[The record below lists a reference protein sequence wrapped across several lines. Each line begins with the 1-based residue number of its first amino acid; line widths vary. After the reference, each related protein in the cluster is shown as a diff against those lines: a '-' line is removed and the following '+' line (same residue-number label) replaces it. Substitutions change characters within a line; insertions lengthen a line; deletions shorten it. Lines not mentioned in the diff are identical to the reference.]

1 MSKRSLCSIA
11 VTVVSAP
18 AICDQPT
25 RCLHE
30 LARRHCNQPKVRAAA
45 CRGSF
50 NQGIEGQERFI
61 VTALLGTL
69 TISLAVTVLLLLAF
83 IVWRERRS
91 AALVRAAGQLEG
103 IVRSG
108 RFAERIR
115 AHGPAAE
122 FAESANRLLEQ
133 MAMKDLMIGERERS
147 LVGLLAGLQ
156 EAVAVHREH
165 IVFANERFAA
175 LTGSPG
181 AEQLTGKTIADLL
194 HPDYTELVTEHL
206 RRSLAGEPA
215 LERLE
220 VELHPDG
227 SGATARVELSAVRID
242 YQGGPALLLTLV
254 EMGPRSMPVTATTRA
269 RPTAWETLD
278 SLGEGIITTDV
289 SGRIDYVNQAGEQ
302 LLGVSAVDALGK
314 TITDIIQLLDES
326 DRRSLGDPV
335 RHCLATQTKVTSG
348 RRGLMVSRNGA
359 EERSVELTVT
369 PLKGQKGDL
378 VGTVVVVR
386 DVSELR
392 GITRQMSYQASHDAL
407 TGLVNRREFERR
419 LEEALQTAHTNDSKH
434 VLCYLDLDRF
444 KAVNDT
450 CGHMAGDGMLREV
463 AALIKEAVR
472 DSDTVGRLGGDEFGL
487 LLVGCPLDK
496 ARQIADDV
504 VRKIS
509 DYRFVWKDKI
519 FNIGVSVGLIEISR
533 ESGAPE
539 EVMSAADSACYVAKR
554 QGNHVHVY
562 SARDEAVARHRGEI
576 QWLQRLQA
584 ALKDNRFE
592 LMAQPII
599 AAAGTDTGPALEV
612 LLRLQ
617 DDKVPGG
624 ISPAEFLRAAER
636 YRLMSDVDRWV
647 VQTTLTALG
656 RGGIRLPSTRSLSIN
671 LSGQTLGDPQ
681 FLEFVVDVL
690 DRTGVLPNQLCF
702 EVTEN
707 SVITNIEHAQRFIGV
722 LHGMGCQFALD
733 DFGRGLSSFGNL
745 KNLSLDYLKIDGTFI
760 RNLAVDSVNQAMVA
774 AMIKLARTL
783 NFQVIAEQVEDAG
796 ALDAARK
803 MGVDFMQGYYLGR
816 PQPMARV
823 IPARTLV

>member
-1 MSKRSLCSIA
+1 
-11 VTVVSAP
+11 VS
-18 AICDQPT
+18 
-25 RCLHE
+25 
-30 LARRHCNQPKVRAAA
+30 
-45 CRGSF
+45 
-50 NQGIEGQERFI
+50 
-61 VTALLGTL
+61 ALLGTL
-69 TISLAVTVLLLLAF
+69 TISLVVAVVLLLGF
-83 IVWRERRS
+83 ILWRERRS
-91 AALVRAAGQLEG
+91 AALTRAAGQLEG

-108 RFAERIR
+108 KFAERIR
-115 AHGPAAE
+115 VTGPASE

-133 MAMKDLMIGERERS
+133 MAMKDLLIGERERS
-147 LVGLLAGLQ
+147 LVGLLSGLH

-175 LTGSPG
+175 LTGVGQVERVS
-181 AEQLTGKTIADLL
+181 GKKMPDLI
-194 HPDYTELVTEHL
+194 HPDYTDLVREHL
-206 RRSLAGEPA
+206 RRSLAGEPG

-220 VELHPDG
+220 IELSPENEG
-227 SGATARVELSAVRID
+227 TARVELSAVRID

-254 EMGPRSMPVTATTRA
+254 EMGPRATPASTPSRG

-278 SLGEGIITTDV
+278 SLGEGVITTDV
-289 SGRIDYVNQAGEQ
+289 SGRIDYLNQAGEQ
-302 LLGVSAVDALGK
+302 LIGVSAVEALGK
-314 TITDIIQLLDES
+314 SITDIIQLLDES

-335 RHCLATQTKVTSG
+335 RHCLTTQSKVTVG
-348 RRGLMVSRNGA
+348 RRGLMISRGGG

-378 VGTVVVVR
+378 VGTVIVVR

-392 GITRQMSYQASHDAL
+392 GITKQMSYQASHDAL

-419 LEEALQTAHTNDSKH
+419 LEEALATAHTNEARH

-463 AALIKEAVR
+463 AALIKETVR

-496 ARQIADDV
+496 SRQIADDV

-519 FNIGVSVGLIEISR
+519 FNIGISVGLIEISR
-533 ESGAPE
+533 ESGAPD
-539 EVMSAADSACYVAKR
+539 EVMSAADSACYVAKKH
-554 QGNHVHVY
+554 GNHVHVY

-576 QWLQRLQA
+576 QWLQRLQS

-599 AAAGTDTGPALEV
+599 ASSPLSGGPALEV

-617 DDKVPGG
+617 DDNVPGG

-647 VQTTLTALG
+647 VQTSLTALG
-656 RGGIRLPSTRSLSIN
+656 RGGIRLPANRSLSIN

-690 DRTGVLPNQLCF
+690 DRTGVAPAQLCF

-745 KNLSLDYLKIDGTFI
+745 KNLQLDYLKIDGTFI
-760 RNLAVDSVNQAMVA
+760 RNLATDSVNQAMVA

-796 ALDAARK
+796 ALDAAKK
-803 MGVDFMQGYYLGR
+803 MGVDFLQGYYLGR
-816 PQPMARV
+816 PQPLARV
-823 IPARTLV
+823 VAARSV

>member
-1 MSKRSLCSIA
+1 MS
-11 VTVVSAP
+11 
-18 AICDQPT
+18 
-25 RCLHE
+25 
-30 LARRHCNQPKVRAAA
+30 
-45 CRGSF
+45 
-50 NQGIEGQERFI
+50 
-61 VTALLGTL
+61 ALLGTL
-69 TISLAVTVLLLLAF
+69 TISLCVAVVLLLGF
-83 IVWRERRS
+83 ILWRERRT
-91 AALVRAAGQLEG
+91 AALTRAAGQLEG
-103 IVRSG
+103 IIRSG
-108 RFAERIR
+108 KFAERIR
-115 AHGPAAE
+115 VTGPASE

-133 MAMKDLMIGERERS
+133 MAMKDLLIGERERS
-147 LVGLLAGLQ
+147 LVGLLSGLH

-175 LTGSPG
+175 LTGNANVEG
-181 AEQLTGKTIADLL
+181 LGGKKMPDLV
-194 HPDYTELVTEHL
+194 HPDYTEFVSEHL
-206 RRSLAGEPA
+206 RRSLAGEPG

-220 VELHPDG
+220 IELNPDSQG
-227 SGATARVELSAVRID
+227 NARVELSAVRID

-254 EMGPRSMPVTATTRA
+254 EMGPRSAPASTPPRG

-278 SLGEGIITTDV
+278 SLGEGVITTDV
-289 SGRIDYVNQAGEQ
+289 SGRIDYLNQAGEQ
-302 LLGVSAVDALGK
+302 LIGVSAVDALGK
-314 TITDIIQLLDES
+314 SITDIIQLLDEG

-335 RHCLATQTKVTSG
+335 RHCLATQSKVTVG
-348 RRGLMVSRNGA
+348 RRGLMISRGGSD
-359 EERSVELTVT
+359 ERSVELTVT

-378 VGTVVVVR
+378 VGTVIVVR

-392 GITRQMSYQASHDAL
+392 GITKQMSYQASHDAL
-407 TGLVNRREFERR
+407 TGLINRREFERR
-419 LEEALQTAHTNDSKH
+419 LEEALATAHTNEARH

-463 AALIKEAVR
+463 AALIKETVR

-519 FNIGVSVGLIEISR
+519 FNIGISVGLIEISR
-533 ESGAPE
+533 ESGAPD
-539 EVMSAADSACYVAKR
+539 EVMSAADSACYVAKKH
-554 QGNHVHVY
+554 GNHVHVY

-576 QWLQRLQA
+576 QWLQRLQS

-599 AAAGTDTGPALEV
+599 ASSSLSSGPALEV

-617 DDKVPGG
+617 DDNVPGG

-647 VQTTLTALG
+647 VQTSLTALG
-656 RGGIRLPSTRSLSIN
+656 RGGIRLPSNRSLSIN

-690 DRTGVLPNQLCF
+690 DRTGVSPNQLCF

-745 KNLSLDYLKIDGTFI
+745 KNLQLDYLKIDGTFI

-796 ALDAARK
+796 ALDAAKK
-803 MGVDFMQGYYLGR
+803 MGVDFLQGYYLGR
-816 PQPMARV
+816 PQPLARV
-823 IPARTLV
+823 VPARTI

>member
-1 MSKRSLCSIA
+1 
-11 VTVVSAP
+11 VS
-18 AICDQPT
+18 
-25 RCLHE
+25 
-30 LARRHCNQPKVRAAA
+30 
-45 CRGSF
+45 
-50 NQGIEGQERFI
+50 
-61 VTALLGTL
+61 ALLGTL
-69 TISLAVTVLLLLAF
+69 TISLAVAVLLLLGF
-83 IVWRERRS
+83 ILWRERRS
-91 AALVRAAGQLEG
+91 AALTRAAGQLED
-103 IVRSG
+103 IVRAG
-108 RFAERIR
+108 KLAERIR
-115 AHGPAAE
+115 VGGPASE

-133 MAMKDLMIGERERS
+133 MAMKDLMIDERERS

-175 LTGSPG
+175 MAG
-181 AEQLTGKTIADLL
+181 AMAAEHLTGKKIAELL

-206 RRSLAGEPA
+206 RRSLAVEPG

-220 VELHPDG
+220 IELHPDIQG
-227 SGATARVELSAVRID
+227 GTARVELTAVRID
-242 YQGGPALLLTLV
+242 YQGGPALLLTLL
-254 EMGPRSMPVTATTRA
+254 EMGPRSLPASTPARSG

-302 LLGVSAVDALGK
+302 LIGVSAVDALGK
-314 TITDIIQLLDES
+314 SITDIIQLLDEG

-335 RHCLATQTKVTSG
+335 RHCLATQSKVTAG
-348 RRGLMVSRNGA
+348 RRGLMISRNGS

-392 GITRQMSYQASHDAL
+392 GLTKQMSYQASHDAL

-419 LEEALQTAHTNDSKH
+419 LEEALQSAHTNEARH

-463 AALIKEAVR
+463 AALIKETVR

-519 FNIGVSVGLIEISR
+519 FNIGISVGLIEISR
-533 ESGAPE
+533 ESGAPD
-539 EVMSAADSACYVAKR
+539 EVMSAADSACYVAKK

-576 QWLQRLQA
+576 QWLQRLQT

-599 AAAGTDTGPALEV
+599 ASSATETGPALEV

-617 DDKVPGG
+617 DDNVPGG

-636 YRLMSDVDRWV
+636 YRLMADVDRWV
-647 VQTTLTALG
+647 VQTSLTALG
-656 RGGIRLPSTRSLSIN
+656 RGGIRLPARRSLAIN

-690 DRTGVLPNQLCF
+690 DRTGVAPVQLCF

-707 SVITNIEHAQRFIGV
+707 AVITNIEHAQRFIGV

-796 ALDAARK
+796 ALDAAKK
-803 MGVDFMQGYYLGR
+803 MGVDFLQGFYLGR
-816 PQPMARV
+816 PQPLARV
-823 IPARTLV
+823 VPARTIG

>member
-1 MSKRSLCSIA
+1 MS
-11 VTVVSAP
+11 
-18 AICDQPT
+18 
-25 RCLHE
+25 
-30 LARRHCNQPKVRAAA
+30 
-45 CRGSF
+45 
-50 NQGIEGQERFI
+50 
-61 VTALLGTL
+61 ALLGTL
-69 TISLAVTVLLLLAF
+69 TISLAVAVLLLLGF
-83 IVWRERRS
+83 ILWRERRS
-91 AALVRAAGQLEG
+91 AALTRAAGQLEA

-108 RFAERIR
+108 KFAERVR
-115 AHGPAAE
+115 VVGPASE
-122 FAESANRLLEQ
+122 FAENANRLLEQ

-156 EAVAVHREH
+156 EAVAVHRDH

-175 LTGSPG
+175 LTG
-181 AEQLTGKTIADLL
+181 ATAADHLTGKQIAELL
-194 HPDYTELVTEHL
+194 HPDYTELVIEHL
-206 RRSLAGEPA
+206 RRSLAGEPG

-220 VELHPDG
+220 IELHPDTEG
-227 SGATARVELSAVRID
+227 GTARVELTAVRID
-242 YQGGPALLLTLV
+242 YQGGPALLLTLI
-254 EMGPRSMPVTATTRA
+254 EMGPRSMPATSPARSG

-302 LLGVSAVDALGK
+302 LIGASAVDALGK
-314 TITDIIQLLDES
+314 SITDIIQLLDEG

-335 RHCLATQTKVTSG
+335 RHCLATQSKVTAG
-348 RRGLMVSRNGA
+348 RRGLMISRNGS

-392 GITRQMSYQASHDAL
+392 GITKQMSYQASHDAL

-419 LEEALQTAHTNDSKH
+419 LEEALQTAHTNEAKH

-463 AALIKEAVR
+463 AALIKETVR

-519 FNIGVSVGLIEISR
+519 FNIGISVGLIEISR
-533 ESGAPE
+533 ESGAPD
-539 EVMSAADSACYVAKR
+539 EVMSAADSACYVAKK

-576 QWLQRLQA
+576 QWLQRLQS

-599 AAAGTDTGPALEV
+599 ASTATETGPALEV

-617 DDKVPGG
+617 DDSVPGG

-647 VQTTLTALG
+647 VQTALTALG
-656 RGGIRLPSTRSLSIN
+656 RGGIRLPASRSLAIN

-690 DRTGVLPNQLCF
+690 DRTGVAPTQLCF

-796 ALDAARK
+796 ALDAAKK
-803 MGVDFMQGYYLGR
+803 MGVDFLQGFYLGR
-816 PQPMARV
+816 PQPLARV
-823 IPARTLV
+823 VPARTIGG

>member
-1 MSKRSLCSIA
+1 M
-11 VTVVSAP
+11 
-18 AICDQPT
+18 
-25 RCLHE
+25 
-30 LARRHCNQPKVRAAA
+30 
-45 CRGSF
+45 G
-50 NQGIEGQERFI
+50 
-61 VTALLGTL
+61 ALLGTL
-69 TISLAVTVLLLLAF
+69 ASVLAFAVLVLLDVL
-83 IVWRERRS
+83 VWRERRA
-91 AALVRAAGQLEG
+91 AALTRAADQLDG
-103 IVRSG
+103 IVRDS
-108 RFAERIR
+108 RFAERVR
-115 AHGPAAE
+115 TGGPAGRLADN
-122 FAESANRLLEQ
+122 ANRLLEHL
-133 MAMKDLMIGERERS
+133 AMKDLMINERERS
-147 LVGLLAGLQ
+147 LVGLLGGLH
-156 EAVAVHREH
+156 EALAVHREH
-165 IVFANERFAA
+165 VVFANDRFAA
-175 LTGSPG
+175 LVGSND
-181 AEQLTGKTIADLL
+181 ARRLEGKSVSELV
-194 HPDYTELVTEHL
+194 HPDYTDLVREHL
-206 RRSLAGEPA
+206 RRSLAGEPG

-220 VELHPDG
+220 VELHPQ
-227 SGATARVELSAVRID
+227 SGQTARAELSAVRID
-242 YQGGPALLLTLV
+242 YQGGPALLLNLV
-254 EMGPRSMPVTATTRA
+254 EMGPRAAAVPLPSRS

-278 SLGEGIITTDV
+278 SLGEGVITTDV
-289 SGRIDYVNQAGEQ
+289 SGRIDYVNQVGEQ
-302 LLGVSAVDALGK
+302 LIGVSAVDAIGK
-314 TITDIIQLLDES
+314 SITDIITLLDEG

-335 RHCLATQTKVTSG
+335 RHCLTTQSKVTVG
-348 RRGLMVSRNGA
+348 RRGLMILRGGG

-369 PLKGQKGDL
+369 PLRSQKGDL
-378 VGTVVVVR
+378 IGTVIVVR

-392 GITRQMSYQASHDAL
+392 GITRQMSYQVSHDAL
-407 TGLVNRREFERR
+407 IGLVNRCEFERR
-419 LEEALQTAHTNDSKH
+419 LEEALEMAHSNESRN

-444 KAVNDT
+444 KVVNDS

-463 AALIKEAVR
+463 AALIKETVR

-487 LLVGCPLDK
+487 LLSGCPLEK

-504 VRKIS
+504 VNKVN

-576 QWLQRLQA
+576 QWLQRLQS
-584 ALKDNRFE
+584 ALKENRFE
-592 LMAQPII
+592 LMAQTIV
-599 AAAGTDTGPALEV
+599 ATTMEATATAGPALEI

-617 DDKVPGG
+617 DDSVPGG

-656 RGGIRLPSTRSLSIN
+656 RGGIRLPPNRSLAIN
-671 LSGQTLGDPQ
+671 LSGQTLGDPT
-681 FLEFVVDVL
+681 FLEYVVDVL
-690 DRTGVLPNQLCF
+690 DRTGVLPTQLCF

-796 ALDAARK
+796 AFEAAKR
-803 MGVDFMQGYYLGR
+803 MGVDFVQGYHLGR
-816 PQPMARV
+816 PQPLARAAAT
-823 IPARTLV
+823 PTSRASA

>member
-1 MSKRSLCSIA
+1 
-11 VTVVSAP
+11 VS
-18 AICDQPT
+18 
-25 RCLHE
+25 
-30 LARRHCNQPKVRAAA
+30 
-45 CRGSF
+45 
-50 NQGIEGQERFI
+50 
-61 VTALLGTL
+61 ALLGTL
-69 TISLAVTVLLLLAF
+69 TISLAVAVVLLLGF
-83 IVWRERRS
+83 ILWRERRA
-91 AALVRAAGQLEG
+91 AALTRAAGQLDG

-108 RFAERIR
+108 KFAERVR
-115 AHGPAAE
+115 VTGPASE

-133 MAMKDLMIGERERS
+133 MAMKDLLIGERERS
-147 LVGLLAGLQ
+147 LVGLLSGLH

-175 LTGSPG
+175 LAGVGQVERLS
-181 AEQLTGKTIADLL
+181 GKKMPDLI
-194 HPDYTELVTEHL
+194 HPDYTELVREHL
-206 RRSLAGEPA
+206 RRSLAGEPG

-220 VELHPDG
+220 IELNPDNQG
-227 SGATARVELSAVRID
+227 TARVELSAVRID

-254 EMGPRSMPVTATTRA
+254 EMGPRATPATTPARA

-278 SLGEGIITTDV
+278 SLGEGVITTDV
-289 SGRIDYVNQAGEQ
+289 GGRIDYLNQAGEQ
-302 LLGVSAVDALGK
+302 LIGVSAVDALGK
-314 TITDIIQLLDES
+314 SITDIIQLLDES

-335 RHCLATQTKVTSG
+335 RHCLATQSKVTAG
-348 RRGLMVSRNGA
+348 RRGLMISRGGG

-378 VGTVVVVR
+378 VGTVIVVR

-392 GITRQMSYQASHDAL
+392 GITKQMSYQASHDAL

-419 LEEALQTAHTNDSKH
+419 LEEALATAHTNEARH

-463 AALIKEAVR
+463 AALIKETVR

-487 LLVGCPLDK
+487 LLVGCPLEK

-519 FNIGVSVGLIEISR
+519 FNIGISVGLIEISR
-533 ESGAPE
+533 ESGAPD
-539 EVMSAADSACYVAKR
+539 EVMSAADSACYVAKKH
-554 QGNHVHVY
+554 GNHVHVY

-599 AAAGTDTGPALEV
+599 ASNSGSSGPALEV

-617 DDKVPGG
+617 DDSVPGG

-647 VQTTLTALG
+647 VQTSLTALG
-656 RGGIRLPSTRSLSIN
+656 RGGIRLPPSRSLSIN
-671 LSGQTLGDPQ
+671 LSGQTLGDPL

-690 DRTGVLPNQLCF
+690 DRTGVAPAQLCF

-745 KNLSLDYLKIDGTFI
+745 KNLQLDYLKIDGTFI

-796 ALDAARK
+796 ALDAAKK
-803 MGVDFMQGYYLGR
+803 MGVDFLQGYYLGR
-816 PQPMARV
+816 PQPLARV
-823 IPARTLV
+823 VSARAV

>member
-1 MSKRSLCSIA
+1 MS
-11 VTVVSAP
+11 
-18 AICDQPT
+18 
-25 RCLHE
+25 
-30 LARRHCNQPKVRAAA
+30 
-45 CRGSF
+45 
-50 NQGIEGQERFI
+50 
-61 VTALLGTL
+61 ALLGTL
-69 TISLAVTVLLLLAF
+69 TISLAVAVLLLLGF
-83 IVWRERRS
+83 ILWRERRT
-91 AALVRAAGQLEG
+91 AALTRAAGQLDG

-108 RFAERIR
+108 KFAERIR

-122 FAESANRLLEQ
+122 FAASANRLLEHL
-133 MAMKDLMIGERERS
+133 AMKDLLIGERERS
-147 LVGLLAGLQ
+147 LVGLLGGLH
-156 EAVAVHREH
+156 EAVAVHREQ

-175 LTGSPG
+175 LMSN
-181 AEQLTGKTIADLL
+181 ADLEHLEGKTMPGLV
-194 HPDYTELVTEHL
+194 HPDYTELVSEHL
-206 RRSLAGEPA
+206 RRSLAGEPG

-220 VELHPDG
+220 IELHPHSQG
-227 SGATARVELSAVRID
+227 NARVELSAVRID

-254 EMGPRSMPVTATTRA
+254 EMGPRAMSVPAPARA

-302 LLGVSAVDALGK
+302 LMRVTAVDALGK
-314 TITDIIQLLDES
+314 SITDIIQLLDEG

-335 RHCLATQTKVTSG
+335 RHCLATQSKVTVG
-348 RRGLMVSRNGA
+348 RRGLMISRDGG

-392 GITRQMSYQASHDAL
+392 GITKQMTYQASHDAL

-419 LEEALQTAHTNDSKH
+419 LEEALGSAHTNEAKH

-444 KAVNDT
+444 KVVNDT

-463 AALIKEAVR
+463 AALIKETVR

-519 FNIGVSVGLIEISR
+519 FNIGISVGLIEISR
-533 ESGAPE
+533 ESGAPDD
-539 EVMSAADSACYVAKR
+539 VMSSADSACYVAKK

-576 QWLQRLQA
+576 QWLQRLQS

-599 AAAGTDTGPALEV
+599 AAASTTGTGPALEV

-617 DDKVPGG
+617 DDTVPDG
-624 ISPAEFLRAAER
+624 ISPVEFLRAAER

-647 VQTTLTALG
+647 VQTSLTALG
-656 RGGIRLPSTRSLSIN
+656 RGGIRLPAGRSLAIN

-690 DRTGVLPNQLCF
+690 DRTGVSPNQLCF

-760 RNLAVDSVNQAMVA
+760 RNLATDSVNQAMVA

-796 ALDAARK
+796 ALESCKK
-803 MGVDFMQGYYLGR
+803 MGVDFVQGFHLGR
-816 PQPMARV
+816 PQPLARIV
-823 IPARTLV
+823 PARSA

>member
-1 MSKRSLCSIA
+1 MS
-11 VTVVSAP
+11 
-18 AICDQPT
+18 
-25 RCLHE
+25 
-30 LARRHCNQPKVRAAA
+30 
-45 CRGSF
+45 
-50 NQGIEGQERFI
+50 
-61 VTALLGTL
+61 ALLGTL
-69 TISLAVTVLLLLAF
+69 TISLIVAVLLLLGF
-83 IVWRERRS
+83 ILWRERRS
-91 AALVRAAGQLEG
+91 AALTRAAGQLEG

-115 AHGPAAE
+115 VNGPAAE
-122 FAESANRLLEQ
+122 FADSANRLLEQ

-147 LVGLLAGLQ
+147 LVGLLGGLH
-156 EAVAVHREH
+156 EAIAVHREH

-175 LTGSPG
+175 LTGSPV
-181 AEQLTGKTIADLL
+181 AEHLTGKKIAELL

-206 RRSLAGEPA
+206 RRSLAGEPG

-220 VELHPDG
+220 IEMHPDNDG
-227 SGATARVELSAVRID
+227 GTARVELSAVRID

-254 EMGPRSMPVTATTRA
+254 EMGPRAMPIATATRG

-302 LLGVSAVDALGK
+302 LIGATAVDALGK
-314 TITDIIQLLDES
+314 SITDIIQLLDEG

-335 RHCLATQTKVTSG
+335 RHCLATQSKVTAG
-348 RRGLMVSRNGA
+348 RRGLMISRNGS

-392 GITRQMSYQASHDAL
+392 GLTKQMSYQASHDAL

-419 LEEALQTAHTNDSKH
+419 LEEALQTAHTNEAKH

-463 AALIKEAVR
+463 AALIKETVR

-519 FNIGVSVGLIEISR
+519 FNVGISVGLIEISR
-533 ESGAPE
+533 ESGAPD
-539 EVMSAADSACYVAKR
+539 EVMSAADSACYVAKK

-576 QWLQRLQA
+576 QWLQRLQS

-599 AAAGTDTGPALEV
+599 ASTPTDTGPALEV

-617 DDKVPGG
+617 DDNVPEG

-647 VQTTLTALG
+647 VQTSLTALG
-656 RGGIRLPSTRSLSIN
+656 RGGIRLPGNRSLAIN

-690 DRTGVLPNQLCF
+690 DRTGVSPLQLCF

-796 ALDAARK
+796 ALDAAKR
-803 MGVDFMQGYYLGR
+803 MGVDFLQGFYLGR
-816 PQPMARV
+816 PQPLARV
-823 IPARTLV
+823 VPARSIG

>member
-1 MSKRSLCSIA
+1 
-11 VTVVSAP
+11 VS
-18 AICDQPT
+18 
-25 RCLHE
+25 
-30 LARRHCNQPKVRAAA
+30 
-45 CRGSF
+45 
-50 NQGIEGQERFI
+50 
-61 VTALLGTL
+61 ALLGTL
-69 TISLAVTVLLLLAF
+69 TISLAVAVLLLLGF
-83 IVWRERRS
+83 ILWRERRS
-91 AALVRAAGQLEG
+91 SALTRAAGQLEG

-108 RFAERIR
+108 KFAERIR
-115 AHGPAAE
+115 VTGPASE
-122 FAESANRLLEQ
+122 FAENANRLLEQ

-165 IVFANERFAA
+165 IVFANERFSA
-175 LTGSPG
+175 LTGAAAP
-181 AEQLTGKTIADLL
+181 EYLTGKKIADLL
-194 HPDYTELVTEHL
+194 HPDYTELVIEHL
-206 RRSLAGEPA
+206 RRSLAGEHG
-215 LERLE
+215 LDRLE
-220 VELHPDG
+220 IEMHPDTQG
-227 SGATARVELSAVRID
+227 GTARVELSAVRID

-254 EMGPRSMPVTATTRA
+254 EMGPRSLPATAPARNV

-302 LLGVSAVDALGK
+302 LIGASAVDALGK
-314 TITDIIQLLDES
+314 SITDIVQLLDES

-335 RHCLATQTKVTSG
+335 RHCLATQSKVTAG
-348 RRGLMVSRNGA
+348 RRGLMISRNGS

-392 GITRQMSYQASHDAL
+392 GITKQMSYQASHDAL

-419 LEEALQTAHTNDSKH
+419 LEESLQTAHTNEAKH

-463 AALIKEAVR
+463 AALIKETVR

-519 FNIGVSVGLIEISR
+519 FNIGISVGLIEISR
-533 ESGAPE
+533 ESGAPD
-539 EVMSAADSACYVAKR
+539 EVMSAADSACYVAKK

-576 QWLQRLQA
+576 QWLQRLQS

-599 AAAGTDTGPALEV
+599 ASTPTETGPALEV

-617 DDKVPGG
+617 DDNVPEG

-636 YRLMSDVDRWV
+636 YRLMGDVDRWV
-647 VQTTLTALG
+647 VQTALTALG
-656 RGGIRLPSTRSLSIN
+656 RGGIRLPGSRSLAIN

-690 DRTGVLPNQLCF
+690 DRTGVSPLQLCF

-796 ALDAARK
+796 ALDAAKK
-803 MGVDFMQGYYLGR
+803 MGVDFLQGYYLGR
-816 PQPMARV
+816 PQPLARV
-823 IPARTLV
+823 VPQRSIG